1 MALRKENVQRGLD
14 STDPVA
20 IKEARKAQRQALTR
34 WHNALVKELGKKD
47 DSGQLDSSLISEKLV
62 KEIIVKAKE
71 AYRDLVDL
79 HEHYLVKKVG
89 IVDTD
94 AEDNQYLCKADGDYC
109 EIIRLEDLYENKTKE
124 NCLRC
129 ALKFSLFW

>member
-1 MALRKENVQRGLD
+1 MVELPTEISIKTSSYVPYSSCVSKMAFRKENVPRALD

-62 KEIIVKAKE
+62 KEIIVKA
-71 AYRDLVDL
+71 
-79 HEHYLVKKVG
+79 
-89 IVDTD
+89 
-94 AEDNQYLCKADGDYC
+94 
-109 EIIRLEDLYENKTKE
+109 
-124 NCLRC
+124 
-129 ALKFSLFW
+129 